1 MTERRSI
8 KVTAPAR
15 IHCGLLS
22 VGTSLPVNFGGC
34 GLMVDW
40 PQTQVRLSPGRSGIS
55 CPNNLLEKVEWVRDR
70 CLAIPELSELPVS
83 LEVLS
88 QPPQH
93 SGFGSGTQLA
103 FAIAAG
109 WFVLAGRENLKPEEL
124 ALVLG
129 RGMRSAIGTFGFFQ
143 GGFLIDRGVSSER
156 PISPLAL
163 RIDFPDWPILVVS
176 FPQVSGL
183 HGVQELQAF
192 DRIVSTTSAERTE
205 MEELLNQE
213 IVPALF
219 AKDFSKFAEAI
230 YEFGTRSGNYYR
242 EFQRGTFHSRQ
253 VAEVAEWFRDHG
265 VPGVVQSSWGPTLA
279 AFVENQSAANSI
291 VIKLKE
297 RFGESVE
304 PLITAANNCGAKFE
318 FEELS

>member
-22 VGTSLPVNFGGC
+22 VGNSLPVNFGGC

-40 PQTQVRLSPGRSGIS
+40 PQTQVRLSLGSTGIC
-55 CPNNLLEKVEWVRDR
+55 CPEPVRKKVEWVRDR
-70 CLAIPELSELPVS
+70 CMAIPELAELQVS

-109 WFVLAGRENLKPEEL
+109 WFALAGRTNLKPEEL

-129 RGMRSAIGTFGFFQ
+129 RGMRSAIGTFGFFH
-143 GGFLIDRGVSSER
+143 GGFLIDRGVSCEQA
-156 PISPLAL
+156 ISPLAL
-163 RIDFPDWPILVVS
+163 RTDFPDWPIVVVT
-176 FPQVSGL
+176 FPVLSGL
-183 HGVQELQAF
+183 HGVLELLAF
-192 DRIVSTTSAERTE
+192 DRIVSTTGEERAE
-205 MEELLNQE
+205 MEELLNQT

-219 AKDFSKFAEAI
+219 AKDFSKFSAAI

-242 EFQRGTFHSRQ
+242 EFQRGTFHSGP
-253 VAEVAEWFRDHG
+253 VAEVVDWFREHG

-279 AFVENQSAANSI
+279 AFVENQSETRSI
-291 VIKLKE
+291 VMKLKE
-297 RFGESVE
+297 RFTNQVE
-304 PLITAANNCGAKFE
+304 PSITVANNCGAKFE
-318 FEELS
+318 FEDLS